1 MGKINILDIKY
12 VERDNKLFIRSKL
25 ELIIDNQ
32 NEFYKRIQIY
42 KNKKININK
51 VYFIVEKNID
61 INEYF
66 LESIYFNKMPKLDN
80 KKENNDSIF
89 FEIKNFRALLE
100 KIKKEINNINRD

>member
-1 MGKINILDIKY
+1 MI
-12 VERDNKLFIRSKL
+12 
-25 ELIIDNQ
+25 
-32 NEFYKRIQIY
+32 
-42 KNKKININK
+42 K
-51 VYFIVEKNID
+51 VY

-66 LESIYFNKMPKLDN
+66 LGSIYFNKMPKLDN